1 MNWVNMGKTIDLTKV
16 NLEPKAIAYLSLAF
30 AVVLLA
36 YSIGQWGSVKLKDIL
51 KSGAGAASAS
61 AEEF

>member
-1 MNWVNMGKTIDLTKV
+1 MAKTIDLTKV

-30 AVVLLA
+30 AVVLVA
-36 YSIGQWGSVKLKDIL
+36 YSVGQWGSVKIKDVLKGA
-51 KSGAGAASAS
+51 SGAAASS